1 MPCKACLLLSA
12 ITLFT
17 YVIYP
22 CRSYSDWY
30 KGDLHTH
37 SIYSDGDSPVAEV
50 IANAE
55 EIGLD
60 FFALT
65 DHDTSMEGNPSHWYD
80 PDYHSEA
87 MVLLYGVE
95 WTSLLGHA
103 NVWATTPFTYQE
115 LWQANQENDA
125 YAASQAAHAQGAL
138 FSINHP
144 AAFLVCPWVYPVYEG
159 IDSLEVWNA
168 MFFLPNFNRWSVRH
182 VWDELL
188 RNGQR
193 ISGVGGSDMHQLVG
207 PLSLLYGLGNP
218 TIWVWADDLTAE
230 GVLTGIKAGHSS
242 ISYAPF
248 APRIDFTAD
257 ADSDGEYE
265 TMVGD
270 AIVNELGHE
279 ILFKVQI
286 EYQKE
291 YGRAA
296 GGELVELGEPMVRY
310 LREEGVA
317 VDEML
322 NLLLL
327 GDNQGCQDTYGVAVF
342 KNGDLFK
349 MWILWGEVSFI
360 TFDDV
365 PEVSLPTYYRV
376 ELLGIPEVAPLLLS
390 LYGMQ
395 IALTN
400 PIYVN
405 FSH

>member
-1 MPCKACLLLSA
+1 
-12 ITLFT
+12 
-17 YVIYP
+17 
-22 CRSYSDWY
+22 
-30 KGDLHTH
+30 
-37 SIYSDGDSPVAEV
+37 
-50 IANAE
+50 
-55 EIGLD
+55 
-60 FFALT
+60 
-65 DHDTSMEGNPSHWYD
+65 
-80 PDYHSEA
+80 
-87 MVLLYGVE
+87 
-95 WTSLLGHA
+95 
-103 NVWATTPFTYQE
+103 
-115 LWQANQENDA
+115 
-125 YAASQAAHAQGAL
+125 
-138 FSINHP
+138 
-144 AAFLVCPWVYPVYEG
+144 
-159 IDSLEVWNA
+159 
-168 MFFLPNFNRWSVRH
+168 
-182 VWDELL
+182 
-188 RNGQR
+188 
-193 ISGVGGSDMHQLVG
+193 
-207 PLSLLYGLGNP
+207 
-218 TIWVWADDLTAE
+218 
-230 GVLTGIKAGHSS
+230 
-242 ISYAPF
+242 
-248 APRIDFTAD
+248 
-257 ADSDGEYE
+257 
-265 TMVGD
+265 MVGD

-291 YGRAA
+291 YGREA
-296 GGELVELGEPMVRY
+296 GGELVELGEPMVRF

-365 PEVSLPTYYRV
+365 PEVSLHTYYRV